1 MKRALLLGLIF
12 AARLVCQT
20 DTDTVNAWS
29 VIETALTDKSADT
42 RAKAAFVLG
51 LIENSSKAQSDA
63 EKALTDSD
71 SRVRAAAARALGAM
85 GAKSSIPKLKALI
98 KDDQSEVVFA
108 VASALRKL
116 DDPTAFEI
124 YYAALTGER
133 KSGESLAEQQMKI
146 LKDPKALSKI
156 GFEAGIGFVPFG
168 GAGLAGYKML
178 TKDDATPVRAAA
190 ATQLVADPDP
200 RAAKALVAALAD
212 DKWLVRAA
220 AADAIAQ
227 RNDPT
232 LKHSLTPVFLDSKDT
247 VRFTAAA
254 AYLRL
259 NGKSGGRGK

>member
-1 MKRALLLGLIF
+1 MKRILLLGLIF

-20 DTDTVNAWS
+20 DVDKAWG
-29 VIETALTDKSADT
+29 VLETALADKSADT
-42 RAKAAFVLG
+42 RARAAFVLG
-51 LIENSSKAQSDA
+51 LIDNNSKAQSDA
-63 EKALTDSD
+63 EKALTDEA

-98 KDDQSEVVFA
+98 YDHESEVVFA
-108 VASALRKL
+108 VAAALRRL
-116 DDPTAFEI
+116 EDPAAFEI

-133 KSGESLAEQQMKI
+133 KSGQSLAEEQMKL

-156 GFEAGIGFVPFG
+156 GFEVGVGFVPFG

-190 ATQLVADPDP
+190 ATQLASDPDP

-212 DKWLVRAA
+212 GKWLVRAA

-227 RNDPT
+227 RNDPS
-232 LKHSLTPVFLDSKDT
+232 LKNSLTPVFLDSKDT
-247 VRFTAAA
+247 VSFTAAA

-259 NGKSGGRGK
+259 NGKSAPHGRS